1 MLTVTLAPSY
11 PTVTD
16 GSTTHAQ
23 LPVPWVPSNSWTS
36 LQQLL
41 DEFKQVGGA
50 AAQLSAPCDICSRG
64 TCTRTRQQLAKH
76 QEFWDVMDEL
86 DAHVWVLEPSASD
99 KSRAHRMRRIG
110 LGGCSP
116 SAQGSCWRDMTLLSF
131 PSFSSRRQLCV
142 TAGGGAA

>member
-1 MLTVTLAPSY
+1 MPAAPAHSDAGGRKHVLTVTLAPSY

-50 AAQLSAPCDICSRG
+50 EARP
-64 TCTRTRQQLAKH
+64 
-76 QEFWDVMDEL
+76 
-86 DAHVWVLEPSASD
+86 P
-99 KSRAHRMRRIG
+99 
-110 LGGCSP
+110 
-116 SAQGSCWRDMTLLSF
+116 
-131 PSFSSRRQLCV
+131 
-142 TAGGGAA
+142 

>member
-1 MLTVTLAPSY
+1 
-11 PTVTD
+11 
-16 GSTTHAQ
+16 
-23 LPVPWVPSNSWTS
+23 
-36 LQQLL
+36 
-41 DEFKQVGGA
+41 
-50 AAQLSAPCDICSRG
+50 
-64 TCTRTRQQLAKH
+64 
-76 QEFWDVMDEL
+76 MDEL

-110 LGGCSP
+110 LGGCSR